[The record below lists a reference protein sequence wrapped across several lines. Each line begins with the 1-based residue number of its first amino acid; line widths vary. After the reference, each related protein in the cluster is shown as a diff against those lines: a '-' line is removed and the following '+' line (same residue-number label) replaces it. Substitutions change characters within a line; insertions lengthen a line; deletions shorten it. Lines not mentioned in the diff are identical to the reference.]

1 MKKFITTSTRL
12 LLAGLVYLSIGATG
26 PLATVG
32 AALYWVYCVLLTCG
46 VLCIPLAFMA
56 KREDMNKDHFTPL
69 SLFLSV
75 LTFAVIIAVFSMA
88 GWVYPLACQVFS
100 FLSYI
105 GLYFKAKGV

>member
-1 MKKFITTSTRL
+1 MKKFITTSTSL

-46 VLCIPLAFMA
+46 VLCTPLAFMA

-75 LTFAVIIAVFSMA
+75 LTSVVIVTVFSIA
-88 GWVYPLACQVFS
+88 GWVYPLVCQVFI

>member
-1 MKKFITTSTRL
+1 MKKFITTSTSL

-32 AALYWVYCVLLTCG
+32 VALYWVYCVILTCG
-46 VLCIPLAFMA
+46 VLCIPLAFMS

-75 LTFAVIIAVFSMA
+75 LTSVVIITVFSMA
-88 GWVYPLACQVFS
+88 GWVYPLVCQVFI
-100 FLSYI
+100 FLAYV